1 MSTVLLLVVLAG
13 WIGVGFWWFVTHRGA
28 PSDAIGSFARQLG
41 TLERRNPG
49 AVPAANR
56 LGSARSAN
64 AFGAQRAG
72 SSAALRAHM
81 QKRRRD
87 IFAGLS
93 LLTASTLIIGVVPP
107 LRLLWVVSLVSG
119 ALLAGYCYLLVQ
131 LHTLAVERDMQARF
145 AGHHHNRA
153 PHGVAHRPAYALVP
167 EAQPMARKRQLD
179 AEELA
184 YAYRGESPLLHRN
197 AS

>member
-41 TLERRNPG
+41 TLERRSPG
-49 AVPAANR
+49 MVPPANR
-56 LGSARSAN
+56 LASHRSAN
-64 AFGAQRAG
+64 AFGAHRPG
-72 SSAALRAHM
+72 SSSALLRAQM

-87 IFAGLS
+87 IFVGLA
-93 LLTASTLIIGVVPP
+93 LTTGSTLVLGVVPV

-131 LHTLAVERDMQARF
+131 LRTLAVERDMQLRF
-145 AGHHHNRA
+145 SSNHNRVPA
-153 PHGVAHRPAYALVP
+153 NTHRPAYALVP
-167 EAQPMARKRQLD
+167 EPRPARKRTPQ
-179 AEELA
+179 AEDLA
-184 YAYRGESPLLHRN
+184 YAYGDSALLRRN

>member
-56 LGSARSAN
+56 LTSVRTAN
-64 AFGAQRAG
+64 AFGPQRAG
-72 SSAALRAHM
+72 STSMLRAHM

-87 IFAGLS
+87 IFIGLA
-93 LLTASTLIIGVVPP
+93 LTTGGSLIIGILPP
-107 LRLLWVVSLVSG
+107 LRLLWLVTLVSG
-119 ALLAGYCYLLVQ
+119 ALLASYCYLLVQ
-131 LHTLAVERDMQARF
+131 LRTLAVERDMQARF
-145 AGHHHNRA
+145 SGNHNRGPRVA
-153 PHGVAHRPAYALVP
+153 PRPAYAMLP
-167 EAQPMARKRQLD
+167 EAAPRPRKRRAQED
-179 AEELA
+179 EQA
-184 YAYRGESPLLHRN
+184 YAYRADSPLLQRN

>member
-41 TLERRNPG
+41 TLERRGPG
-49 AVPAANR
+49 VVPPANR
-56 LGSARSAN
+56 LATHRSAN
-64 AFGAQRAG
+64 AFGVPRTG
-72 SSAALRAHM
+72 STAMLRAQM

-87 IFAGLS
+87 IFVGLA
-93 LLTASTLIIGVVPP
+93 LTTGSTLVLGIVPP
-107 LRLLWVVSLVSG
+107 LRMLWIVSLLSG

-131 LHTLAVERDMQARF
+131 LRTLAVERDMQLRF
-145 AGHHHNRA
+145 ASNHNRV
-153 PHGVAHRPAYALVP
+153 PVSTHRPAYALLP
-167 EAQPMARKRQLD
+167 EPRPARKRPPQAD
-179 AEELA
+179 ELA
-184 YAYRGESPLLHRN
+184 YAYGDSPLLRRN

>member
-41 TLERRNPG
+41 TLERRSPG
-49 AVPAANR
+49 AVSPANR
-56 LGSARSAN
+56 LGSSRTAN
-64 AFGAQRAG
+64 AFGAQRAA
-72 SSAALRAHM
+72 STAMIRAQM

-87 IFAGLS
+87 IFLGLA
-93 LLTASTLIIGVVPP
+93 LTTGSTLALGVVPA
-107 LRLLWVVSLVSG
+107 LRLLWLVTLVSG

-131 LHTLAVERDMQARF
+131 LRTLAVERDMQVRF
-145 AGHHHNRA
+145 SGNHNRV
-153 PHGVAHRPAYALVP
+153 PRTVQPPAYALVSDARP
-167 EAQPMARKRQLD
+167 PARKRVQEDNLV
-179 AEELA
+179 
-184 YAYRGESPLLHRN
+184 YAYGGESPLLRRN

>member
-49 AVPAANR
+49 AVQAATR

-64 AFGAQRAG
+64 AFGTQRSG
-72 SSAALRAHM
+72 STAVLRANM

-87 IFAGLS
+87 IFAGLA
-93 LLTASTLIIGVVPP
+93 LLTGGTLVVGIAPP
-107 LRLLWVVSLVSG
+107 LRLLWIVGLVSG
-119 ALLAGYCYLLVQ
+119 AMLAVYCYLLVQ
-131 LHTLAVERDMQARF
+131 LRTLAVERDMQARF
-145 AGHHHNRA
+145 SGNHNRG
-153 PHGVAHRPAYALVP
+153 PRVAHRPTYALVP
-167 EAQPMARKRQLD
+167 EARPVARQRRVD
-179 AEELA
+179 EEGLA
-184 YAYRGESPLLHRN
+184 YAYGGDSALLQRN

>member
-49 AVPAANR
+49 VVPAANR

-64 AFGAQRAG
+64 AFGPQRVG
-72 SSAALRAHM
+72 SSAMLRAHM

-87 IFAGLS
+87 IFVGLA
-93 LLTASTLIIGVVPP
+93 LLTGSTLVIGVVPP
-107 LRLLWVVSLVSG
+107 LRLLWIVSLVSG

-131 LHTLAVERDMQARF
+131 LRTLAVERDMQARF
-145 AGHHHNRA
+145 SGNHNQGPRA
-153 PHGVAHRPAYALVP
+153 VHRPTYALVP
-167 EAQPMARKRQLD
+167 ESRPVPRKRQVE

-184 YAYRGESPLLHRN
+184 YAYSGESPLLHRN

>member
-28 PSDAIGSFARQLG
+28 PSDAIGSFAKQLG
-41 TLERRNPG
+41 TLERRTPG

-56 LGSARSAN
+56 LGTARSAN
-64 AFGAQRAG
+64 ASGPRRVG
-72 SSAALRAHM
+72 SSSALRATM

-87 IFAGLS
+87 IFIGLALTTGGS
-93 LLTASTLIIGVVPP
+93 LVLGMVPP
-107 LRLLWVVSLVSG
+107 LRLLWIVSLLSG

-131 LHTLAVERDMQARF
+131 LRTLAVERDMQVRF
-145 AGHHHNRA
+145 SSNHNRV
-153 PHGVAHRPAYALVP
+153 PRTAHRAAYALVP
-167 EAQPMARKRQLD
+167 EPGAAPRKARV
-179 AEELA
+179 AEDELA
-184 YAYRGESPLLHRN
+184 YAYSGDAQLLHRN

>member
-49 AVPAANR
+49 AVQAANR

-64 AFGAQRAG
+64 AFGAQRSG
-72 SSAALRAHM
+72 SSAMVRAHM
-81 QKRRRD
+81 QKRRRA
-87 IFAGLS
+87 IFIGLS
-93 LLTASTLIIGVVPP
+93 LLTGGTLVVGIAPP
-107 LRLLWVVSLVSG
+107 LRLLWIVSLVSG

-131 LHTLAVERDMQARF
+131 LRTLAVERDMQARF
-145 AGHHHNRA
+145 SGNHNRA
-153 PHGVAHRPAYALVP
+153 PRASQRPAYALVP
-167 EAQPMARKRQLD
+167 EGRPLARMHRID
-179 AEELA
+179 EEAPA
-184 YAYRGESPLLHRN
+184 YAYRSDSALLHRN

>member
-56 LGSARSAN
+56 LASARSVN
-64 AFGAQRAG
+64 AFGPQRVG
-72 SSAALRAHM
+72 STAMLRAHM

-87 IFAGLS
+87 IFVGLA
-93 LLTASTLIIGVVPP
+93 LLTGSTLVIGVVPP
-107 LRLLWVVSLVSG
+107 LRLLWIVTLVSG
-119 ALLAGYCYLLVQ
+119 ALLAGYTYLLVQ
-131 LHTLAVERDMQARF
+131 LRTLAVERDMQARF
-145 AGHHHNRA
+145 SGNHNRV
-153 PHGVAHRPAYALVP
+153 PRTTTHRPAYALVP
-167 EAQPMARKRQLD
+167 ESGPAVPLKRRVE
-179 AEELA
+179 AEDLA
-184 YAYRGESPLLHRN
+184 YAYSGESPLLHRS

>member
-1 MSTVLLLVVLAG
+1 MSTVLLLIVLAG

-64 AFGAQRAG
+64 AFGAQRVG
-72 SSAALRAHM
+72 STAMLRAHM

-87 IFAGLS
+87 IFVSLA
-93 LLTASTLIIGVVPP
+93 LLTGSTLVVGIVPP
-107 LRLLWVVSLVSG
+107 LRLLWIVSLVSG
-119 ALLAGYCYLLVQ
+119 AMLAGYCYLLVQ
-131 LHTLAVERDMQARF
+131 LRTLAVERDMQARF
-145 AGHHHNRA
+145 SGNHNLGPR
-153 PHGVAHRPAYALVP
+153 AHRPAYALTPESLPVP
-167 EAQPMARKRQLD
+167 RKRRVE

-184 YAYRGESPLLHRN
+184 YAYGGESPLLHRN